1 MSSLRMFGFEG
12 KSDLSRVFEMD
23 ENFATNFV
31 CERRRRPRLLKNE
44 FRRSTSEFRKELNY
58 FF

>member
-1 MSSLRMFGFEG
+1 MSSLRLFGFEG

-23 ENFATNFV
+23 ENFVTNFV
-31 CERRRRPRLLKNE
+31 CERARLLKNE